1 MFSFFKAKLF
11 SCEVFPAFFMKQYI
25 QSVLPYEII
34 EAARVDGS
42 SEFRTFNQIVLPI
55 IKPALSVQFIFAF
68 VASWNNLFI
77 PSLIIQDGNTTI
89 WSINIE
95 TMDSQELYSQA
106 EDKHYIEIRTD
117 SGVILISELSINS
130 YDKILRWSMKGLI
143 IN

>member
-1 MFSFFKAKLF
+1 MDYKLKNF
-11 SCEVFPAFFMKQYI
+11 
-25 QSVLPYEII
+25 
-34 EAARVDGS
+34 
-42 SEFRTFNQIVLPI
+42 T
-55 IKPALSVQFIFAF
+55 IKTK
-68 VASWNNLFI
+68 NNE
-77 PSLIIQDGNTTI
+77 LIIQDGNTTI

>member
-1 MFSFFKAKLF
+1 MIRIVWNGNGL
-11 SCEVFPAFFMKQYI
+11 
-25 QSVLPYEII
+25 
-34 EAARVDGS
+34 
-42 SEFRTFNQIVLPI
+42 QIKELYY
-55 IKPALSVQFIFAF
+55 KNE
-68 VASWNNLFI
+68 NNE
-77 PSLIIQDGNTTI
+77 LIIQDGNTTI